1 MDGLV
6 LSTIDGLVLI
16 RLVENGFG
24 YSKLADSKLAENEL
38 HFLMEIDNANSNVA
52 WCR

>member
-16 RLVENGFG
+16 RLAENGFG
-24 YSKLADSKLAENEL
+24 CSKLAENEL
-38 HFLMEIDNANSNVA
+38 HFLMEIDKANSKVA